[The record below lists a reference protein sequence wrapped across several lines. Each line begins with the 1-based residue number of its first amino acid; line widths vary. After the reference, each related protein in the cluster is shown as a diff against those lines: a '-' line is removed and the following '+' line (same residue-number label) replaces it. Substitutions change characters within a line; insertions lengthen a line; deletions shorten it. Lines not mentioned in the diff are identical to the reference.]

1 MVFLHFSFL
10 RIEEQSVQQINQ
22 NTIII
27 DQTTMQTDI
36 LTGTLITIAFDSR
49 IKLVSIIWLLLYTG
63 NSFELIISDFVALIV
78 RTTELSYLYH
88 IIQFTTGFM
97 IEPFDDSHVSAPIVD
112 SGISKTNGLMIRDSK
127 PFLVD

>member
-36 LTGTLITIAFDSR
+36 LTGTLITIAFDS
-49 IKLVSIIWLLLYTG
+49 
-63 NSFELIISDFVALIV
+63 
-78 RTTELSYLYH
+78 
-88 IIQFTTGFM
+88 
-97 IEPFDDSHVSAPIVD
+97 
-112 SGISKTNGLMIRDSK
+112 
-127 PFLVD
+127 